1 MKEAL
6 LTEIE
11 NTPLSGNKNEDLA
24 MLRLFNERWQAL
36 GHVPREQ
43 YAKMQARH
51 KAAFDDKYG
60 KLNADR
66 KEADM
71 TRYKSRIE
79 TIKSTGDK
87 GLSREKMILLDK
99 IDKLKGDVKSYE
111 NNMGIFTGKGAESMR
126 KEIEKKILS
135 AKREISEILEKISL
149 IPN

>member
-1 MKEAL
+1 
-6 LTEIE
+6 
-11 NTPLSGNKNEDLA
+11 
-24 MLRLFNERWQAL
+24 
-36 GHVPREQ
+36 
-43 YAKMQARH
+43 MQGRH

-60 KLNADR
+60 KLNTDR

-87 GLSREKMILLDK
+87 GLNREKMILRDK
-99 IDKLKGDVKSYE
+99 IDKLKGDIKSYE